1 MPEISDAVLAAL
13 IGLATGVVLGLA
25 SRLGRFCSLAAIEDA
40 TYGGNANRLRM
51 WGIALG
57 VAILGSHLL
66 IAMGLLEPAGIFY
79 LSNWSVTGAVA
90 GGLLFGIGM
99 ALAGN
104 CGFGALARI
113 GGGDF
118 RSGVV
123 VVTMGIMAYA
133 TISGPLAR
141 LRIALFPST
150 SLPDGEA
157 AGIALSL
164 AEATGLPALALAAL
178 VALVLMVLAIRG
190 TDWTEFRRYAI
201 WAAIV
206 GATISATWGL
216 MQWVH
221 FRSFEAIPVTDHTF
235 AAPIGETILFVMT
248 STGSGLS
255 FGVGSVVGVVAGAF
269 LGSSRLGHFRW
280 EACDDAREL
289 GRQLAGAALMGVG
302 AVLAGGCSVGQGLSA
317 FSVLSFS
324 APVTLLAIY
333 AGARIG
339 LHFLIYGQGFR
350 NAD

>member
-1 MPEISDAVLAAL
+1 MPEISDAGLAAL
-13 IGLATGVVLGLA
+13 IGLATGIILGLA
-25 SRLGRFCSLAAIEDA
+25 SRIGRFCSLAAIEDA
-40 TYGGNANRLRM
+40 TYGGNDNRLRM

-66 IAMGLLEPAGIFY
+66 MAAGLLNPEDIFY
-79 LSNWSVTGAVA
+79 LSNWSITGAVA
-90 GGLLFGIGM
+90 GGLLFGVGM

-123 VVTMGIMAYA
+123 VVTMGIAAYA
-133 TISGPLAR
+133 TISGPLAGLR
-141 LRIALFPST
+141 LILFPNQSP
-150 SLPDGEA
+150 SEMPS
-157 AGIALSL
+157 GIAQMIERSV
-164 AEATGLPALALAAL
+164 GLPALATAAL
-178 VALVLMVLAIRG
+178 VAVALMAVAIRG
-190 TDWTEFRRYAI
+190 ADWSEFRRHAI

-206 GATISATWGL
+206 GLTVTGTWGT
-216 MQWVH
+216 MQWLN
-221 FRSFEAIPVTDHTF
+221 FESFDAIPVNNHTF
-235 AAPIGETILFVMT
+235 AAPIGETILYAMT
-248 STGSGLS
+248 ASGSALT
-255 FGVGSVVGVVAGAF
+255 FGIGSVLGVVIGAF
-269 LGSSRLGHFRW
+269 LGNTRLGHFRW

-289 GRQLAGAALMGVG
+289 GRQLVGAAMMGVG

-317 FSVLSFS
+317 FSVLGVA
-324 APVTLLAIY
+324 APITLISIY

>member
-1 MPEISDAVLAAL
+1 MPEISDAGLAAL
-13 IGLATGVVLGLA
+13 IGLAMGVILGLA
-25 SRLGRFCSLAAIEDA
+25 SRIGKFCSLAAIEDA
-40 TYGGNANRLRM
+40 TYGGNDNRLRM

-66 IAMGLLEPAGIFY
+66 MVAGLLDPADVYY
-79 LSNWSVTGAVA
+79 LTTWTMTGAVA

-133 TISGPLAR
+133 TISGPLAGLR
-141 LRIALFPST
+141 LALFPSRGSET
-150 SLPDGEA
+150 PL
-157 AGIALSL
+157 GIPQLI
-164 AEATGLPALALAAL
+164 ETNTGLPPLATAAIVAAIL
-178 VALVLMVLAIRG
+178 TGVALRG
-190 TDWTEFRRYAI
+190 ADWSEFRRHAV

-206 GATISATWGL
+206 GLTIAATWGA
-216 MQWVH
+216 MQWLH
-221 FRSFEAIPVTDHTF
+221 FESFEAIGVANHTF
-235 AAPIGETILFVMT
+235 AAPIGETILFAMT
-248 STGSGLS
+248 SSGSAVS
-255 FGVGSVVGVVAGAF
+255 FGMGSVLGVVAGAF
-269 LGSSRLGHFRW
+269 LGNTRLGHFRW

-289 GRQLAGAALMGVG
+289 GRQLVGASMMGVG
-302 AVLAGGCSVGQGLSA
+302 AVLAGGCSIGQGLSA
-317 FSVLSFS
+317 FSVLSIS
-324 APVTLLAIY
+324 APIVLISIY